1 MNMIP
6 RVCALPSQF
15 ASLFLLFLVFRHSL
29 MIDMTELHKEQKVDE
44 VKSHIRA
51 SLSPPNRGV
60 DIQIEA
66 HLSNVFISWCSTVV
80 RPGGDVHWETPPE
93 AGVAVAALHPG
104 EAGAGGSPP
113 R

>member
-60 DIQIEA
+60 DISNRGSFIECL
-66 HLSNVFISWCSTVV
+66 HLLVLDSGSTWRR
-80 RPGGDVHWETPPE
+80 RPLGNST
-93 AGVAVAALHPG
+93 
-104 EAGAGGSPP
+104 
-113 R
+113 